1 MSHAALWYLSRGTGV
16 VSLVLLT
23 LVVILGVLTRGG
35 IRLPSLPAFVT
46 AGLHR
51 NVALLA
57 VTFLGVHIAT
67 AVADPY
73 APIRLLDAVVP
84 FTSAYRPVWLGL
96 GALALDLLLAVV
108 VTSLLRARLGARV
121 WRAVHWV
128 AYAAWPVA
136 VVHALGTGSDVR
148 QQWLLATVA
157 MSVVSVVWA
166 LLWRLVDLRGRH
178 ARPGPVRRR
187 HRLRAAAAAAVVGA
201 PLALGA
207 WTVSGPL
214 AAGWA
219 ARAGTPA
226 ALLRPAAA
234 AATGTPASSARPSGT
249 ADITGTLSQQW
260 HGDDDIRVAIN
271 GQLSGSS
278 APALDGGTV
287 QFVLTGRP
295 LGDDGNGG
303 VQLTAGVVTLQ
314 AGGSSYTGP
323 VTGLSG
329 GRIAAAVAGP
339 AGRLQV
345 VADVLVDQASSTMSG
360 TVTVV

>member
-1 MSHAALWYLSRGTGV
+1 MSHTALWYLSRGTGV

-23 LVVILGVLTRGG
+23 VVVILGVLTRGG
-35 IRLPSLPAFVT
+35 VRLASLPRFVT

-51 NVALLA
+51 SAALLS
-57 VTFLGVHIAT
+57 VVFLGVHIGT

-73 APIRLLDAVVP
+73 APIRLVDAVVP
-84 FTSAYRPVWLGL
+84 FTSAYRPLWLGL

-108 VTSLLRARLGARV
+108 VTSLLRARIGARV

-148 QQWLLATVA
+148 QGWLLTTVA
-157 MSVVSVVWA
+157 MSVVAVVWA
-166 LLWRLVDLRGRH
+166 VLWRLVDVGR
-178 ARPGPVRRR
+178 ARAKPAPLRRR
-187 HRLRAAAAAAVVGA
+187 TGPRAFAAAMAVGA
-201 PLALGA
+201 PLLLAG
-207 WTVSGPL
+207 WTVNGPL

-226 ALLRPAAA
+226 ALIHSGAAPVSA
-234 AATGTPASSARPSGT
+234 STPTSRPSGT
-249 ADITGTLSQQW
+249 ADLTGTLSQRW
-260 HGDDDIRVAIN
+260 RGDDAISVTID
-271 GQLSGSS
+271 GRLTGGS
-278 APALDGGTV
+278 APTLDGGTV
-287 QFVLTGRP
+287 QVVLTGRP

-303 VQLTAGVVTLQ
+303 VSLTAGVVRLQ
-314 AGGSSYTGP
+314 AAGVSYTGP

-329 GRIAAAVAGP
+329 GRIAAAVVGP

-345 VADVLVDQASSTMSG
+345 VADLQVDQSGATTTG
-360 TVTVV
+360 TVTVA